1 MKSTIIYNRTSTE
14 DQNPENQVENCKEI
28 TTRLN
33 ILDFE
38 IFEEQK
44 SAFKDDEKRVIFNEV
59 KRQIKTREV
68 KNFIVW
74 DLDRIYRN
82 RKKLISFFK
91 FCKFYGC
98 KIYSYRQQFLED
110 INKSPEPWNEMLFD
124 NMIFILGWIAEDE
137 SAKKSERIKASIRTD
152 RKGRTV
158 SYKGNKWGRRAV
170 SLKVKQNI
178 LKLHEQGKLYREIC
192 GEVYYWDAAKH
203 KKFVSIG
210 FVHKTIEEFKA
221 RKGSKTAVHNLPN

>member
-1 MKSTIIYNRTSTE
+1 MNTIIYNRTSTE

-33 ILDFE
+33 ILDFKVL
-38 IFEEQK
+38 EEQK
-44 SAFKDDEKRVIFNEV
+44 SAFKDDEKREIFNEI
-59 KRQIKTREV
+59 KRKIKAREI

-91 FCKFYGC
+91 FCKFYEC

-124 NMIFILGWIAEDE
+124 NMVFILGWIAEDE
-137 SAKKSERIKASIRTD
+137 SAKKSERIKAAIRISK
-152 RKGRTV
+152 KGHTV
-158 SYKGNKWGRRAV
+158 SYKGNKWGRKAV
-170 SLKVKQNI
+170 PLKVKQNI
-178 LKLHEQGKLYREIC
+178 LKLHEQGKHYREIC
-192 GEVYYWDAAKH
+192 EEVYYWDAAKH
-203 KKFVSIG
+203 KKFVSLG
-210 FVHKTIEEFKA
+210 LVHKTLEEFKEK
-221 RKGSKTAVHNLPN
+221 KGSKTAVQNLSN